1 LQARARLRVVGKP
14 YMDLAPIRALARNL
28 GVEASLLLEPRF
40 VADAEIPSL
49 FGPDTVAVFPY
60 REIDGSGV
68 LALAIGHARPVI
80 ASRLGCFGESIIDGV
95 HGHLTE
101 PGNAASLAA
110 AMTHM
115 VEDPAFTARCAAA
128 MQSVAVAAPGWDEVA
143 QRTAAA
149 YELASRRRLP
159 QAVPRPAVVRSTPHT
174 TS

>member
-1 LQARARLRVVGKP
+1 
-14 YMDLAPIRALARNL
+14 
-28 GVEASLLLEPRF
+28 
-40 VADAEIPSL
+40 
-49 FGPDTVAVFPY
+49 
-60 REIDGSGV
+60 
-68 LALAIGHARPVI
+68 LAIGHARPVI